1 MVAWLT
7 LVSAKFDPIVS
18 IFLLGVIYLVLLVTT
33 KPLSRV
39 IARLRYSIRWKFEI
53 GIAVIALLFLIFSLI
68 QIGAMNFMHDEL
80 HTI

>member
-1 MVAWLT
+1 M
-7 LVSAKFDPIVS
+7 
-18 IFLLGVIYLVLLVTT
+18 LVTT